1 MLLILGPLPAFSQE
15 KDSLHLPYF
24 DSKRVHFGFMF
35 SFEQASYKLTEK
47 PMYRDSVMVTAKG
60 RPGFS
65 IGLLATCRL
74 TRFLWARL
82 TPNIDF
88 QERNLVYTLP
98 NPGSQLYKYG
108 RKVEATNICFPLQL
122 KLRSKRAGN
131 IAFSALGGAYY
142 SVDIEYNRVYTN
154 YIAPLSLQTVQ
165 TNKND
170 YGYNAGAGI
179 EFFLR
184 YYKMSLEIKYQAGLL
199 NVLLQDNNYFTS
211 PIQSLK
217 TSCWM
222 LSVVFEG

>member
-1 MLLILGPLPAFSQE
+1 MLLILGYAPVFSQA

-24 DSKRVHFGFMF
+24 DSKKIRFGFMF
-35 SFEQASYKLTEK
+35 SLDQSSYKLTEK
-47 PMYRDSVMVTAKG
+47 PMYADSVKVTAKG

-65 IGLLATCRL
+65 IGVLATCRL
-74 TRFLWARL
+74 AQFLWARF
-82 TPNIDF
+82 TPNLDF
-88 QERNLVYTLP
+88 QERNLVYTLS
-98 NPGSQLYKYG
+98 NPGSLLYLYG
-108 RKVEATNICFPLQL
+108 RKVEATNVCLPLQL
-122 KLRSKRAGN
+122 KLRSKRKGN

-154 YIAPLSLQTVQ
+154 YIAPISLQTVQ

-184 YYKMSLEIKYQAGLL
+184 YYKMTVEIKYQAGLL

-217 TSCWM
+217 TRCWM
-222 LSVVFEG
+222 LSLVFE